1 MSERLLQVLVTVA
14 FGAMAGGVTNA
25 IAVWMLFHP
34 YRPPR
39 LFGRELRFLQG
50 AIPKNQGRLAKAM
63 GRTVGTKLLTP
74 EDLTR
79 TLSEPGFRAAFDE
92 RLASFLRSVF
102 NERRGALV
110 ELLPPAVTTELR
122 QVLDEAAQ
130 RGLLRL
136 DEYLESDDFQ
146 QAVTGWVEVL
156 AAELRDRPLSELITP
171 EREAAWTGAAERW
184 LADVA
189 GSESFQR
196 AVADYVDRLAVRLLQ
211 PERTFQQLLP
221 LGLVAGV
228 ERAIAGYL
236 PIALERLGGLLDDPG
251 ARERVERVL
260 HELLDRFM
268 RDLKFHQR
276 LVASLLITPDTIDRV
291 IRAIEAEGAAK
302 ISELL
307 QDAAVRDAM
316 ARGVN
321 SAIVEFLERP
331 VVSVLGTADEPSVQG
346 AKATATD
353 WILSLAQDPATRG
366 FLVEKLRAMLE
377 KAEERT
383 WGEIFD
389 RLPPDRVARAVV
401 SAARSER
408 AAALYRDLAGRAVEW
423 LLHRPIGRLAD
434 HISEEAP
441 ARVER
446 ALGPALWQWLQ
457 DQAPAVAQRIDIV
470 TRVEKKILE
479 FPTAQVE
486 ALIRG
491 VTERELQL
499 IVRLGYVLGAGIG
512 LLSAGVSWF
521 FNR

>member
-1 MSERLLQVLVTVA
+1 MLLQTLVTVA
-14 FGAMAGGVTNA
+14 FGAVAGGVTNA

-39 LFGRELRFLQG
+39 LFGREIHFLQG

-74 EDLTR
+74 EDLAR

-102 NERRGALV
+102 HERRGALA
-110 ELLPPAVTTELR
+110 ELLPAPVASELR
-122 QVLDEAAQ
+122 QALDEAAQ

-136 DEYLESDDFQ
+136 DEYLDSEAFQ
-146 QAVTGWVEVL
+146 EAVARWVEVL

-171 EREAAWTGAAERW
+171 ERETAWTEAAKRW
-184 LADVA
+184 LADVT

-196 AVADYVDRLAVRLLQ
+196 ALADYVDGLATRLLQ

-221 LGLVAGV
+221 TGLVVTV
-228 ERAIAGYL
+228 EKAIAGYL

-251 ARERVERVL
+251 SRERVERVL

-291 IRAIEAEGAAK
+291 IRAIEAEGATK

-321 SAIVEFLERP
+321 SAIVDFLEKP
-331 VVSVLGTADEPSVQG
+331 VVAVLGSPEEPSVQG
-346 AKATATD
+346 AKETVTE
-353 WILSLAQDPATRG
+353 WLRSLAQDPATRG
-366 FLVEKLRAMLE
+366 FLVEKLRGVLA

-383 WGEIFD
+383 WGELFD
-389 RLPPDRVARAVV
+389 RLPPDRIARGVV

-408 AAALYRDLAGRAVEW
+408 AAALYRELAEHAVEW
-423 LLHRPIGRLAD
+423 VLHRPIGRLAD

-441 ARVER
+441 QRVER

-457 DQAPAVAQRIDIV
+457 EQVPAVAQRIDIV
-470 TRVEKKILE
+470 SRVEAKILE

-512 LLSAGVSWF
+512 LLSAGVSF
-521 FNR
+521 LF